1 MAIDLKS
8 IQKGASH
15 LPPRILIYGV
25 QGIGKGS
32 LAAMAPKPVFINI
45 EDGLDGVL
53 PNGESLKDY
62 VFDNGG
68 AILPHVNSYSEVMEQ
83 LGALATQDHS
93 FETLV
98 TDSLDWMEPL
108 VWKHTCEQN
117 NWNSIED
124 AGYGRGYVEALAYWA
139 DYIDA
144 INYLRNEK
152 SMTIIQTAHANAKR
166 FNDPTTE
173 PYDRYQIK
181 LQDKASGK
189 MLEHSDVVLFANYRV
204 TTVKEGKNK
213 KDVRAVGA
221 GERVIY
227 SEERPAFIAKNRYSL
242 PAEMPLSWNE
252 LSKHIPYFNPKKKAE
267 EKAA

>member
-1 MAIDLKS
+1 MALDLKS

-25 QGIGKGS
+25 QGIGKSTLG
-32 LAAMAPKPVFINI
+32 ADAPKPIFILT
-45 EDGLDGVL
+45 EDGLGLLDSDHFPL
-53 PNGESLKDY
+53 C
-62 VFDNGG
+62 
-68 AILPHVNSYSEVMEQ
+68 NSYTEVMEA
-83 LGALATQDHS
+83 LTVLATQEHD

-98 TDSLDWMEPL
+98 MDSLDWMEPL
-108 VWKHTCEQN
+108 VWKHTCEVN
-117 NWNSIED
+117 NWSSIED
-124 AGYGRGYVEALAYWA
+124 AGYGRGYVEALSYWS

-144 INYLRNEK
+144 INYLRNTK
-152 SMTIIQTAHANAKR
+152 SMTIIQTAHATAKR

-204 TTVKEGKNK
+204 TTIKEGKDK

-221 GERVIY
+221 GERIMY
-227 SEERPAFIAKNRYSL
+227 SEERPAFVAKNRYSL
-242 PAEMPLSWNE
+242 PAEMPLSWDN
-252 LSKHIPYFNPKKKAE
+252 LAKHIPYFNPKKEA
-267 EKAA
+267 

>member
-1 MAIDLKS
+1 MAFDLKS
-8 IQKGASH
+8 VQKGASH

-53 PNGESLKDY
+53 PNKESLKDY

-68 AILPHVNSYSEVMEQ
+68 AILPQVSSYEDIMDQ
-83 LGALATQDHS
+83 LGSLATQDHD
-93 FETLV
+93 FETLAV
-98 TDSLDWMEPL
+98 DSLDWMEPL
-108 VWKHTCEQN
+108 VWRHTCEVN
-117 NWNSIED
+117 RWASIEEP
-124 AGYGRGYVEALAYWA
+124 GYGRGYVEALSYWA

-144 INYLRNEK
+144 INYLRNK
-152 SMTIIQTAHANAKR
+152 KGMIIIQTAHALAKR

-181 LQDKASGK
+181 LQDKTAGK

-204 TTVKEGKNK
+204 TTIKEGKDK
-213 KDVRAVGA
+213 KDVRAIG
-221 GERVIY
+221 GGDRVMFT
-227 SEERPAFIAKNRYSL
+227 EERPAFIAKNRYSL
-242 PAEMPLSWNE
+242 PAEMPLDWNE
-252 LSKHIPYFNPKKKAE
+252 LAKHIPYFNQKKEAAE
-267 EKAA
+267 